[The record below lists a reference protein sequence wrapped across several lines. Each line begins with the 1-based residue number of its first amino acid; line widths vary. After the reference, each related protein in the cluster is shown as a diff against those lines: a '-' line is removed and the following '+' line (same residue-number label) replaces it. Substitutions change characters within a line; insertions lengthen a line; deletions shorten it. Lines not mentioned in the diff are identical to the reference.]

1 MSDMITLEKNGTV
14 AVISMNT
21 DENRH
26 NLEFITAFNNCLDT
40 VEQDQ
45 KITAVILTSSAEKN
59 WSLGVDLT
67 WVSQPTTTVPQIVE
81 FMNGMGAIFK
91 RMLTFPVPLIAA
103 MNGHVFGNGS
113 VLACAC
119 DFRLMKSDR
128 GYFCFPEVDVMV
140 PFLPSMIPLIHQAMS
155 PQFFNRLAM
164 TGQRVDAQTLL
175 EQQVVEAVFDDND
188 ALQAGALEFAAQ
200 FKKNRWIYAENK
212 KQKNQEVFA
221 VMAAKDEAFIEKSCA
236 MLAKMMGKKA

>member
-1 MSDMITLEKNGTV
+1 MTEIISLEKNGSV
-14 AVISMNT
+14 AIMTMHT

-26 NLEFITAFNNCLDT
+26 NLEFISAFNECLDA
-40 VEQDQ
+40 VEKDQ
-45 KITAVILTSSAEKN
+45 KTGAVVLTSSAEKN
-59 WSLGVDLT
+59 WSLGVDLA
-67 WVSQPTTTVPQIVE
+67 WVSKPSTTVAEIIE
-81 FMNGMGAIFK
+81 FMNGMDGIFK
-91 RMLTFPVPLIAA
+91 RMLTFPVPIIAA

-119 DFRLMKSDR
+119 DFRFMKSDR

-140 PFLPSMIPLIHQAMS
+140 PFLPSMIPMIHQAMS

-175 EQQVVEAVFDDND
+175 DNQVVEAIYDNND
-188 ALQAGALEFAAQ
+188 ALQAGVLEFATQ

-212 KQKNQEVFA
+212 KQKNQQTLA
-221 VMAAKDEAFIEKSCA
+221 VMAEKDAAFIEKSCA
-236 MLAKMMGKKA
+236 MLAKMMGKSA

>member
-1 MSDMITLEKNGTV
+1 MTEIISLEQQGSV
-14 AVISMNT
+14 AVVTMNT

-26 NLEFITAFNNCLDT
+26 NLEFISAFNACLDA
-40 VEQDQ
+40 VEKDQ
-45 KITAVILTSSAEKN
+45 KVGSMVLTSSSEKN

-67 WVSQPTTTVPQIVE
+67 WVSQKTTSIADSVE
-81 FMNGMGAIFK
+81 FMQGMDAIFK
-91 RMLTFPVPLIAA
+91 RMLTFPVPIIAA

-119 DFRLMKSDR
+119 DFRFMKSDR
-128 GYFCFPEVDVMV
+128 GYFCFPEVDVLV

-164 TGQRVDAQTLL
+164 TGQRVGAQELL
-175 EQQVVEAVFDDND
+175 DNQVVEAVFDDNE
-188 ALQAGALEFAAQ
+188 ALQAGVMEFAAQ

-212 KQKNQEVFA
+212 KQKNQETLA
-221 VMAAKDEAFIEKSCA
+221 VMADKDPAFIEKSCA
-236 MLAKMMGKKA
+236 MMGKMMGKA